1 MENTKMELVT
11 KENFGELEV
20 SFYKNENDD
29 IFMTR
34 SQIGMALGYAD
45 PIKAVSKIFA
55 RNKWVLDNL
64 KEEIKMQSEDGKFYK
79 TQLFG
84 EEGIRFIVN
93 YSRRPTEIRIMLFE
107 SLGINHDLLEP
118 PRKETEYIHSLMKVF
133 RMFELST
140 EKVVGEYRVDMTFDE
155 LMIAIEC
162 DEFGH
167 KSYKPEDELRREKF
181 LRGCGYRVYRF
192 NPDEVDF
199 CFDTVVGD
207 ILDIVI
213 EIKEEMK

>member
-11 KENFGELEV
+11 KENFGEMEV
-20 SFYKNENDD
+20 SFYKNENND

-34 SQIGMALGYAD
+34 NQIGMALGYTKPQRAMSD
-45 PIKAVSKIFA
+45 IFI
-55 RNKWVLDNL
+55 RNKWVLDKL
-64 KEEIKMQSEDGKFYK
+64 KEEIKLQSGDGKFYK

-118 PRKETEYIHSLMKVF
+118 PRKEAEYIHSLMKVF

-140 EKVVGEYRVDMTFDE
+140 QKAVGHEPN
-155 LMIAIEC
+155 A
-162 DEFGH
+162 
-167 KSYKPEDELRREKF
+167 
-181 LRGCGYRVYRF
+181 
-192 NPDEVDF
+192 
-199 CFDTVVGD
+199 
-207 ILDIVI
+207 
-213 EIKEEMK
+213 